1 MKIWKSLIT
10 IVLMGGLAATSC
22 QPANSKMEPVIAY
35 IPSSNRISDLPSA
48 FQPLSEM
55 ESAQEWGKELMIG
68 DVFARE
74 WDFYRAITCYK
85 RAIVLIPEEEIAR
98 RLQLDYNMI
107 LCYYLG
113 LKYQEAVNVFES
125 SQLLHANPLFPAFN
139 NLLVILYE
147 CYQQIGQYEKG
158 CGLLETIKKCSPE
171 TGDDLS
177 LFWSLKKGDI
187 PEAQVAICNHRNFET
202 LQESLDLYYQF
213 AKSPKKARTLNAI
226 LPGAGYY
233 YVGQKNT
240 ALTSFLINT
249 LFTFASYQ
257 FFHRGYPA
265 AGAIMAS
272 MEMGWYLGGINGA
285 GIEAEEFNNRL
296 YEGAVRKTLVDH
308 QLFPVLMFETSF

>member
-1 MKIWKSLIT
+1 MKNWKFLICS
-10 IVLMGGLAATSC
+10 ILISGLVATGC
-22 QPANSKMEPVIAY
+22 QPANSRMEPVIGY
-35 IPSSNRISDLPSA
+35 IPSPGRISDLPSA

-55 ESAQEWGKELMIG
+55 EGEQEWGKELLIG

-85 RAIVLIPEEEIAR
+85 RALVLIPEEEVER
-98 RLQLDYNMI
+98 RLQIDYNII

-125 SQLLHANPLFPAFN
+125 SNLLHVNSLFPAFN

-147 CYQQIGQYEKG
+147 CYQQIGQYDKG
-158 CGLLETIKKCSPE
+158 CDLLETINKYSAE
-171 TGDDLS
+171 TADDLS
-177 LFWSLKKGDI
+177 LFWPLKKGDI
-187 PEAQVAICNHRNFET
+187 PQAQEAICSHRNFET
-202 LQESLDLYYQF
+202 LQNDLDLYYQF
-213 AKSPKKARTLNAI
+213 AKSPRKARTLNAI

-257 FFHRGYPA
+257 FFNRGYPA